1 MNVYMYLRTY
11 IYICVCM
18 YNYVTDQLK
27 QMHCIMDLSLVGLE
41 AIDFD
46 LPWRGG
52 YHERCTAK

>member
-1 MNVYMYLRTY
+1 
-11 IYICVCM
+11 M